1 MGGGVSGGVIGPTLG
16 RMERRAE
23 EGQLGG
29 AAARGY
35 LAESQRPLVILVFL
49 LPLLAAYELGAWL
62 YLSGG
67 EQGPTTIAAWGM
79 LSRVFE
85 TFGVVG
91 LHLPAV
97 LLVTVLFMWHVLQ
110 RDTWRVRPLT
120 LVGMAMEACVWTVPL
135 TILLIVVESVLDG
148 GDGPAT
154 GVAAVLA
161 QVGGDGGGVASG
173 GLRELPWQARLTIS
187 AGAGLYEELVFR
199 MILIA
204 AAHTLFVDVLRL
216 SNWTGGAVA
225 VLVSALGFALYHQQ
239 SVSGVGLAWAL
250 PYFVAGAFF
259 GVLYLA
265 RGFGLVVAVHF
276 LYDVVALLV
285 SG

>member
-1 MGGGVSGGVIGPTLG
+1 VEQIGPTLDRMKG
-16 RMERRAE
+16 RAD
-23 EGQLGG
+23 EGQVRSI
-29 AAARGY
+29 ATRGY
-35 LAESQRPLVILVFL
+35 LAESQRPLSILVFL

-67 EQGPTTIAAWGM
+67 EDGPTTIAAWGM

-97 LLVTVLFMWHVLQ
+97 LLVTVLLVWHVLQ
-110 RDTWRVRPLT
+110 REPWRVRPMVLI
-120 LVGMAMEACVWTVPL
+120 GMAMEACVWTVPL
-135 TILLIVVESVLDG
+135 TILLIIVDSVL
-148 GDGPAT
+148 
-154 GVAAVLA
+154 
-161 QVGGDGGGVASG
+161 GGGGENAATALVQTGGGA

-204 AAHTLFVDVLRL
+204 AAHTLLVDVLRL
-216 SNWTGGAVA
+216 SNRTGGVIA
-225 VLVSALGFALYHQQ
+225 VLVSAIAFALYHQQ
-239 SVSGVGLAWAL
+239 AGAGGGLAWAL
-250 PYFVAGAFF
+250 PYLVAGLYF

-265 RGFGLVVAVHF
+265 RGFGLVVVVHF